1 MKKILNYFLIFNV
14 IFLPL
19 FFSKESNA
27 FEIDYIKKIKDRGS
41 LIVGMPPYNNPP
53 YYYKE
58 SPPSVSDS
66 DSMKGN
72 DVEIIRKFAKNL
84 GVGVIFDQSSTSFN
98 ETVNRAGAGDF
109 DLAIGKLSINY
120 SRMSNAHPHVYMNF
134 RQSLL
139 ANRSFLSNFANVPDS
154 EFGKKILESNLKV
167 GFIANSSY
175 ETSANQLM
183 PNATKK
189 GYSSWDECLQ
199 ALKKGD
205 VDAIYRDATEIKK
218 IVYKDPNLSIKFVPI
233 LFDDVKDKI
242 AIYLST
248 EANIAMSD
256 VLNFYLEEE
265 EVKTDTDVLNEFSD
279 YYQPIS
285 TNNKA

>member
-1 MKKILNYFLIFNV
+1 MKKLFNSLLILNV
-14 IFLPL
+14 IFFSL
-19 FFSKESNA
+19 FFSKQLNA
-27 FEIDYIKKIKDRGS
+27 IEIDYIQKIKDRGS

-84 GVGVIFDQSSTSFN
+84 GVDVIFDQSSSSFN

-109 DLAIGKLSINY
+109 DLAIGKLSTNY
-120 SRMSNAHPHVYMNF
+120 SRMSNAHPHIYMNF

-139 ANRSFLSNFANVPDS
+139 ANRSFLSNFANVPES
-154 EFGKKILESNLKV
+154 SLGSQILKSNIRV
-167 GFIANSSY
+167 GYIANSSY
-175 ETSANQLM
+175 ETAAKELM
-183 PNATKK
+183 PKAIKK
-189 GYSSWDECLQ
+189 GFSSWDECLK
-199 ALKKGD
+199 ALQKGD

-218 IVYKDPNLSIKFVPI
+218 IVYQDPNLSIKFVPI

-242 AIYLST
+242 SIYLST
-248 EANIAMSD
+248 EANIAMAD
-256 VLNFYLEEE
+256 VLNFYLDEEE
-265 EVKTDTDVLNEFSD
+265 IKSDTDVLNEFSD
-279 YYQPIS
+279 YYQPVP
-285 TNNKA
+285 TKNKR